1 VNWRNALLP
10 LLAKLKEEEKVKS
23 AKLEEKVNVTE
34 LERLK
39 VKVPRFT
46 KEIIL
51 VIYLHHIFED
61 MGRYNSCEAS
71 NRRWQASFSENIN
84 KVYGAFGNAFYSSF
98 KKFSFFVHI

>member
-1 VNWRNALLP
+1 VNWRKALLP
-10 LLAKLKEEEKVKS
+10 LLAKLKEEEKVKL

-61 MGRYNSCEAS
+61 MRRYNSCEAF
-71 NRRWQASFSENIN
+71 NRRWEASFSENIN

-98 KKFSFFVHI
+98 KKN